1 MQEKIRHHQADLNAV
16 GASATAE
23 TGADEPKWSY
33 MRQLLPWNGY
43 LTKQNIFYDMLR
55 PYKLLASPIV
65 LWASMMW
72 INCLSWSLVF
82 AVTTSQIFSAPPY
95 NFSVTQVSIHLQY
108 NHNFFFVK
116 DVGDL

>member
-1 MQEKIRHHQADLNAV
+1 
-16 GASATAE
+16 
-23 TGADEPKWSY
+23 
-33 MRQLLPWNGY
+33 
-43 LTKQNIFYDMLR
+43 MLR

-95 NFSVTQVSIHLQY
+95 NFTVTQVSPKSHPAAVRSLTS
-108 NHNFFFVK
+108 
-116 DVGDL
+116 L